1 MRAHSSKR
9 LVLASFALAI
19 GLAGCASAG
28 GGGGGG
34 GGRANLLTAESFTV
48 EMQTLDL
55 RQAIQRLRPSWFRLR
70 DRTRGEI
77 QVYVDGVRRGGVN
90 ELESVRVDEVQRV
103 EQMSA
108 PDATMRFGTNHGNG
122 AILVFLRR

>member
-19 GLAGCASAG
+19 GLAGCASSG

-34 GGRANLLTAESFTV
+34 GGGANVLTAADFTV

-55 RQAIQRLRPSWFRLR
+55 DQAIQRLRANWLR
-70 DRTRGEI
+70 GRGGSTPV
-77 QVYVDGVRRGGVN
+77 VYIDGQRRGGLR
-90 ELESVRVDEVQRV
+90 ELSSVRVDEVERV
-103 EQMSA
+103 ERMNA
-108 PDATMRFGTNHGNG
+108 PDATMRFGTNHDGG
-122 AILVFLRR
+122 AILVTRRR